1 MAASEPPL
9 MLLVA
14 DGPEWRDAMHQ
25 ALVQEGFRVVQQPL
39 PPRPRD
45 LLAQIQWPAPPAL
58 LVLHLPSAAWTLD
71 ATLQLL
77 VRLRRGNPSLPLL
90 LVPEQADDQQRS
102 QLLDAG
108 ADDVLSRPFGL
119 REFVARCRALLRRVR
134 RVPMGGRAAAQEQ
147 VLQLGAIQL
156 YRQQCKVT
164 RAGEAV
170 LLTPREFRLLEYL
183 MLQPGRAFSRDQLIE
198 QVWGPDYNGDNK
210 SVDVH
215 MLWLRRKLQLVAP
228 NPERIVTLRGLGY
241 RLDGPQDGSTS

>member
-1 MAASEPPL
+1 MPTSVPPL
-9 MLLVA
+9 TLLVA

-25 ALVQEGFRVVQQPL
+25 ALGQEGFHVVQQPL

-45 LLAQIQWPAPPAL
+45 LLPQIRWPVPPAL
-58 LVLHLPSAAWTLD
+58 LVLHLPSGDHWTPG

-77 VRLRRGNPSLPLL
+77 ERLRRVNPMLPLL
-90 LVPEQADDQQRS
+90 LLPEQADEQERS
-102 QLLDAG
+102 MLLDAG
-108 ADDVLSRPFGL
+108 ADDVLPRPFGL

-134 RVPMGGRAAAQEQ
+134 RVPSTGRATAQEE
-147 VLQLGAIQL
+147 VLQVGAIQL

-183 MLQPGRAFSRDQLIE
+183 MLHPGRAFSRDQLIE

-215 MLWLRRKLQLVAP
+215 VLWLRRKLQLVAP
-228 NPERIVTLRGLGY
+228 NPELIVTLRGLGY
-241 RLDGPQDGSTS
+241 RLDGPQR